1 MCTYIII
8 YVYIYLCIL
17 IHMYVC
23 IYVYSYT
30 YAVIFF
36 RQIMV
41 PVVEVKYL
49 LNIITYVLVVSW
61 PPDECLA
68 PIKEPR

>member
-1 MCTYIII
+1 MYAYI
-8 YVYIYLCIL
+8 
-17 IHMYVC
+17 
-23 IYVYSYT
+23 YSYT

-68 PIKEPR
+68 PIKKPR